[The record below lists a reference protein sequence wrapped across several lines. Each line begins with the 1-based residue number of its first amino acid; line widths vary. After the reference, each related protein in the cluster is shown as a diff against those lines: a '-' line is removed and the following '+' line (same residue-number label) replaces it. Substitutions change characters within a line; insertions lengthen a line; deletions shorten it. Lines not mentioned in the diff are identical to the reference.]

1 MNMKKYFRHLKTIT
15 LHKWYVMMECFKMG
29 LYWQGITHDLSKY
42 SITEFF
48 TSARYFQGDKSPV
61 EAEKAEKKYSVS
73 WLNHKAKNKHHWE
86 YWVDF
91 TEGKGL
97 VLPPIPD
104 KYIKEMACDFI
115 GASKAYNAGKFSR
128 DKPLAYFA
136 ANCHKMIMEDKSLL
150 KLRKLLEDYA
160 FSLSSSR

>member
-1 MNMKKYFRHLKTIT
+1 M
-15 LHKWYVMMECFKMG
+15 
-29 LYWQGITHDLSKY
+29 
-42 SITEFF
+42 
-48 TSARYFQGDKSPV
+48 
-61 EAEKAEKKYSVS
+61 
-73 WLNHKAKNKHHWE
+73 
-86 YWVDF
+86 DF

-128 DKPLAYFA
+128 DKQLAYFA
-136 ANCHKMIMEDKSLL
+136 ANCHKMIMEDRSLL

-160 FSLSSSR
+160 FALNSSR